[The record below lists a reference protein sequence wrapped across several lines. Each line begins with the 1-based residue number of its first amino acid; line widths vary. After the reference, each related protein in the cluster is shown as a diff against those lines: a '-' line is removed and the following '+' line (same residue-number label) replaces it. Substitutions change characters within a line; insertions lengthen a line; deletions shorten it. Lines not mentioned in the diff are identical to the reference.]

1 MKRLLDNKP
10 NIELALEGEVK
21 ASIELIA

>member
-10 NIELALEGEVK
+10 NIELALEREVK